1 MPSAVSRGQ
10 SSRPRTEVVTSISM
24 SSNDESIPRLARV
37 ILLAFGIPILV
48 IAVFKFFFFPCAKKD
63 GTTVAPVWKIVGRRR
78 NANVTPSES
87 LDWFPTQ
94 VWNEFEK
101 NELDAMTVAC
111 GIEEKDREKA
121 IRMSMV
127 ALWCVQDSPEARPP
141 MSAAV
146 KMLDGGMEIMPP
158 TKPFNYLYAIGM
170 NALKPLGT
178 SDGSSNS
185 YWYKDAT
192 PIMAKYEIQIATSS

>member
-1 MPSAVSRGQ
+1 WNNSC
-10 SSRPRTEVVTSISM
+10 SSLEGCSSTIEVFLLEI
-24 SSNDESIPRLARV
+24 AREK
-37 ILLAFGIPILV
+37 PIRFTANELCS
-48 IAVFKFFFFPCAKKD
+48 F
-63 GTTVAPVWKIVGRRR
+63 TR
-78 NANVTPSES
+78 NYSKT
-87 LDWFPTQ
+87 
-94 VWNEFEK
+94 
-101 NELDAMTVAC
+101 LDAMTVAC